1 MELDSIDR
9 QLLGALSVD
18 GRATHQQLGESI
30 GRSPTAIARR
40 QRALEEAGLIRGY
53 RADLDLVQLGY
64 GARVHIRMTLASQSR
79 EQMEAFEAAV
89 AASPSVV
96 QCELMSGRD
105 DYLVSVMVRSL
116 DHFAEVHR
124 EELAR
129 LPGVVRMES
138 GFVLRQVVEARLPP
152 GWTK

>member
-9 QLLGALSVD
+9 QLLGALSSD

-40 QRALEEAGLIRGY
+40 QRALEATGMIRGY

-64 GARVHIRMTLASQSR
+64 GARVHIRMTLASQSS

-96 QCELMSGRD
+96 QCELLREIGRASRRD
-105 DYLVSVMVRSL
+105 RGWKYVWISV
-116 DHFAEVHR
+116 HAY
-124 EELAR
+124 
-129 LPGVVRMES
+129 
-138 GFVLRQVVEARLPP
+138 
-152 GWTK
+152 